1 VVANSAGRH
10 LRASISSVIEFN
22 IMKTSA
28 SCGWSA
34 AAVRQKMLQ
43 QIAGSDS
50 LQKRMAVE
58 MENA

>member
-1 VVANSAGRH
+1 MWLVY
-10 LRASISSVIEFN
+10 L
-22 IMKTSA
+22 
-28 SCGWSA
+28 
-34 AAVRQKMLQ
+34 LQ